1 MSHAPLTAK
10 YRPQNFAELAGQET
24 VKAILAR
31 ASQEDKVAP
40 AYLFSGTRGVGKTT
54 VARIFAKAINCEHAP
69 TAEPCN
75 ECRNCRQITQG
86 AAVDV
91 IEIDGASNRGIED
104 ARRIREDVAYAP
116 MNCRYKV
123 FIIDEAHMLTREAFN
138 ALLKTLEEPPRNVT
152 FIMATTEAH
161 KFPATILSRCQHFS
175 FKRLSDAELTTH
187 LQSILDREQTE
198 YELSALQLIA
208 RRAAGSVRDSMSLLG
223 QVLSLGHGRVESA
236 DIRNL
241 LGLAGQEVFE
251 DLLAGIA
258 DQDPV
263 ALADL
268 LRGLLDQGLDL
279 GFFLRE
285 LASVWRNLFLLH
297 QSGEKA
303 SPLLGLG
310 NEELASL
317 MQWSQKFDLRH
328 IHACWQL
335 TLEGQRRVLTSLEPA
350 LALELLLL
358 NMAYLPQLV
367 DVEHLSA
374 SPQGAPGSSGPQGQG
389 GPAPRSG
396 GYGGHGN
403 PSNPGPRPQPAPR
416 PVPNRSAPSPAPVP
430 AGQHSAQAHQ
440 PPYGSAAPYD
450 QGHGQAAP
458 HGAHPVPRPAPAKQG
473 ARQDGRPAPSGHSPE
488 PKSVPKAAPQAPTM
502 AASTPMDNPEA
513 AGLPEPPPGM
523 RTAEG
528 FLAYAKEHMH
538 DAGFPALRLNVA
550 TGMFDEQ
557 QQLFKLFCRS
567 KMSYEQISL
576 DKPFYNWLKS
586 AVQRYFGPMVGF
598 ETVPPNQKKTA
609 TQQERRAEAATHPTV
624 KRLIDEFG
632 AKVIDSKPLSN
643 PSS

>member
-10 YRPQNFAELAGQET
+10 YRPQLFSELAGQAT

-31 ASQEDKVAP
+31 ASLEDKIAP

-54 VARIFAKAINCEHAP
+54 VARIFAKAINCEKAP
-69 TAEPCN
+69 TGEPCN

-104 ARRIREDVAYAP
+104 ARRIREDVTYAP

-175 FKRLSDAELTTH
+175 FKRLTDAELTAH
-187 LQSILDREQTE
+187 LQAILDREQTE

-223 QVLSLGHGRVESA
+223 QVLSLGRGRVESA

-241 LGLAGQEVFE
+241 LGLAGQEVFQE
-251 DLLAGIA
+251 LLSGIA
-258 DQDPV
+258 AQDPV
-263 ALADL
+263 ALAGL

-297 QSGEKA
+297 QAGEQA
-303 SPLLGLG
+303 APLLNLG
-310 NEELASL
+310 SDELAALSE
-317 MQWSQKFDLRH
+317 WAGKFDLRH

-335 TLEGQRRVLTSLEPA
+335 TLEGQRRVLSSLEPA

-358 NMAYLPQLV
+358 NLAYLPKLI
-367 DVEHLSA
+367 DVEQTSA
-374 SPQGAPGSSGPQGQG
+374 PARS
-389 GPAPRSG
+389 GPAPQQGGGVPRPGGSG
-396 GYGGHGN
+396 GSAGPGGR
-403 PSNPGPRPQPAPR
+403 PAPAPATPRPAPTR
-416 PVPNRSAPSPAPVP
+416 
-430 AGQHSAQAHQ
+430 
-440 PPYGSAAPYD
+440 AAP
-450 QGHGQAAP
+450 A
-458 HGAHPVPRPAPAKQG
+458 PRPAPAAPHGQPPYPDSASAPQPAPG
-473 ARQDGRPAPSGHSPE
+473 PAAHPHPVQPRPADAQAPESGHSDRRGQNAPND
-488 PKSVPKAAPQAPTM
+488 PHRPAVPKAVPPAPTV
-502 AASTPMDNPEA
+502 AAATPAPPA
-513 AGLPEPPPGM
+513 AEGVPTLPEPPAGM

-528 FLAYAKEHMH
+528 FLAYIKEHAH
-538 DAGFPALRLNVA
+538 GAGFPPMRLNVA
-550 TGMFDEQ
+550 TGVYDDAG
-557 QQLFKLFCRS
+557 QLFRLCCRS
-567 KMSYEQISL
+567 RMNFEQISN
-576 DKPFYNWLKS
+576 DKPFYNWLQA
-586 AVQRYFGPMVGF
+586 AVQRYFGPMARF
-598 ETVPPNQKKTA
+598 EIAPPDQKKTA

-624 KRLIDEFG
+624 KRLIDEFD
-632 AKVIDSKPLSN
+632 AKIIDSKPLSN
-643 PSS
+643 SPS